1 MYQFVEVKKPLIIC
15 LGSME
20 PVKRKK
26 EIFFFRKRTKLNP
39 EKQDENKNGIDQ

>member
-1 MYQFVEVKKPLIIC
+1 MYQFVEVKNPLIIC
-15 LGSME
+15 LGSMK

-26 EIFFFRKRTKLNP
+26 ELFFFRKRTKLNP